1 MCGFGVD
8 GNPIVDD
15 WDELDVSGCRTEE
28 LGELMNWKEPFR
40 DLKKLDLS
48 NNELSEL
55 PGWLGEGRMRKL
67 KELRASN
74 NNLQSFTFVD
84 WRESVGGINS
94 TALEVVDLRDN
105 EIAELPYDMM
115 DVEGDGLRLLF
126 DGNPCAEEVDWSG
139 LGMDRLPARMVGGGY
154 DNGGFNSSLKV
165 LKMGRNRFDASVFGE
180 LVAANFANI
189 EELDVSLNALGELPE
204 MGGLEKLGR
213 LDVSGNKNIS
223 AE

>member
-105 EIAELPYDMM
+105 EIAELSYDVM

-126 DGNPCAEEVDWSG
+126 DGNPCAEVVDWSG
-139 LGMDRLPARMVGGGY
+139 LGKDQLPVRMGVGY
-154 DNGGFNSSLKV
+154 DNGGWNSSLRV
-165 LKMGRNRFDASVFGE
+165 LKMGRNRFNASVFGE

-189 EELDVSLNALGELPE
+189 EELDVSWNALRGVKEE
-204 MGGLEKLGR
+204 VRGLKKLRR
-213 LDVSGNKNIS
+213 LDVSGNREVS
-223 AE
+223 VE